1 MQKLQAAVSEYS
13 LSGLNSPCD
22 EATIPM
28 TMIRMP
34 LFAFIKSTC
43 VVIIFRQ
50 PFYESKKVGRTRMK
64 RLRVLLLLPGWDARP
79 SQGYPQQYV
88 ARTHLYTWF
97 ERDNVG

>member
-1 MQKLQAAVSEYS
+1 
-13 LSGLNSPCD
+13 
-22 EATIPM
+22 M
-28 TMIRMP
+28 TMICMP